1 MFTMRKYQLF
11 IGIDISKK
19 WIDVSL
25 TQDGKRTQMCYAQF
39 ANTLSGFKA
48 MLKFIRKSP
57 KYLTDTTQ
65 WLFCL
70 EHTGIYTLPLCK
82 FLQQQELLFHMV
94 SGHHLCKS
102 IGLRRGKSDKTDSA
116 DIARYA
122 FLFADELE
130 PSKLPADKFLKIRS
144 LLSLRAQFVKNSAA
158 LKVRIKEL
166 QFAKN
171 KVFEPSIKY
180 AKEVLTTQQK
190 TIKELDKQILQI
202 IKSEEEL
209 QRLYVLLCSVKGVG
223 PVIAA
228 NLLVFTLGFTAFK
241 TSRQFACYIGF
252 APFARTSGSSIAR
265 PAKVSH
271 MANKKLKGI
280 ISNGAASAMIYDQQL
295 RAFYQRKIAEGHNK
309 YKIKNAVCNKF
320 LHRIFAVVKRGTPY
334 VELYKHRA

>member
-25 TQDGKRTQMCYAQF
+25 THDGQRTQMCYAQF
-39 ANTLSGFKA
+39 ANTHNGFKA
-48 MLKFIRKSP
+48 MLKFMRKSP
-57 KYLTDTTQ
+57 KYIADSSQ
-65 WLFCL
+65 WLFCM

-82 FLQQQELLFHMV
+82 FLEEKELLFHLV

-122 FLFADELE
+122 FLFSDELE
-130 PSKLPADKFLKIRS
+130 PTSVPADKFLKIRS
-144 LLSLRAQFVKNSAA
+144 LLSLRAQLVKNSAA

-166 QFAKN
+166 KFAN
-171 KVFEPSIKY
+171 NQAFAPSIKC
-180 AKEVLTTQQK
+180 AKKVLAAQQK
-190 TIKELDKQILQI
+190 TITQLNEQILQI
-202 IKSEEEL
+202 IQEEEEL
-209 QRLYVLLCSVKGVG
+209 ERLYSLLCSIKGVG
-223 PVIAA
+223 FVIAA

-241 TSRQFACYIGF
+241 TSRQLACYVGF
-252 APFARTSGSSIAR
+252 APFARTSGTSIAR

-271 MANKKLKGI
+271 MANKHLKGL
-280 ISNGAASAMIYDQQL
+280 ISNGACCAILYDRQL
-295 RAFYQRKIAEGHNK
+295 GNFYQRKIAEGHNK
-309 YKIKNAVCNKF
+309 FKTKNAVCNKF

-334 VELYKHRA
+334 VDLDKHRA

>member
-1 MFTMRKYQLF
+1 MRKYQLF

-25 TQDGKRTQMCYAQF
+25 TQDGKRTQMCYDQF
-39 ANTLSGFKA
+39 ANNLSGFKA

-57 KYLTDTTQ
+57 KYLADSSQ

-70 EHTGIYTLPLCK
+70 EHTGIYTLSLCK
-82 FLQQQELLFHMV
+82 FLEQQELLFHMV
-94 SGHHLCKS
+94 SGHHLSKS
-102 IGLRRGKSDKTDSA
+102 VGLRRGKSDKTDSA

-122 FLFADELE
+122 FLFSDELTPTRV
-130 PSKLPADKFLKIRS
+130 PSDKFLKIRS
-144 LLSLRAQFVKNSAA
+144 LLSLRAQLVKNSAA
-158 LKVRIKEL
+158 LKARIKEL
-166 QFAKN
+166 EFAKD
-171 KVFEPSIKY
+171 KVFQSTIKC
-180 AKEVLTTQQK
+180 AKKMLSDEQK
-190 TIKELDKQILQI
+190 MVKELDKQILEI

-223 PVIAA
+223 PLIAS

-241 TSRQFACYIGF
+241 TSRQFACYVGF

-280 ISNGAASAMIYDQQL
+280 ISNGAASAMMHDRQL
-295 RAFYQRKIAEGHNK
+295 RDFYLKKIAEGTNK
-309 YKIKNAVCNKF
+309 YKVKNAVCNKF

-334 VELYKHRA
+334 VDLYKHRA